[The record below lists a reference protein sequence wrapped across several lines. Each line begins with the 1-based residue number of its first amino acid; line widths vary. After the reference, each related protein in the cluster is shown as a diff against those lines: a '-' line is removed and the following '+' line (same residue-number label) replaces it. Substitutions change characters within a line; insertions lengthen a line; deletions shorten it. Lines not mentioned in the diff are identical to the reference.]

1 MVGKFYTTTQDDA
14 DEQPKDCIKKN
25 WKKHSAN
32 KKKEMTDSEILDEVY
47 NRLSNM
53 LESNKH
59 SRVLRK
65 VSIQALRSFV
75 EQEWQR
81 EDELIDAREIERR
94 EGLEI
99 GEDGTVKE

>member
-1 MVGKFYTTTQDDA
+1 
-14 DEQPKDCIKKN
+14 
-25 WKKHSAN
+25 
-32 KKKEMTDSEILDEVY
+32 MTDSQILEEVY
-47 NRLSNM
+47 HMAVQDKRM
-53 LESNKH
+53 LAPDRFCNK
-59 SRVLRK
+59 
-65 VSIQALRSFV
+65 IASFI